1 MSEDLAATLLL
12 ELRLRAFAPTDVL
25 AAAAGVSP
33 TVVASALGVY
43 ESEHWVQRRDGR
55 VVGWSLTAAGRRHGR
70 DLLVSELAAA
80 DATDAVADAYLDFL
94 PLNAE
99 LLSICTDWQVVVV
112 DGEHTLNDH
121 GDAARDVAVIGRLG
135 RLQPKAIAITDGLA
149 RRSRRF
155 SRYGPRL
162 TESYDHVVAGRTEWL
177 TRASGSSY
185 HGVWFELHEHLLT
198 VLGYERHREPVP
210 VHTPTNV
217 PTPGGGS
224 NHDPAPGDPRDPQD
238 GDNP

>member
-80 DATDAVADAYLDFL
+80 DATDAVARVLRAWDEPPPTA
-94 PLNAE
+94 
-99 LLSICTDWQVVVV
+99 T
-112 DGEHTLNDH
+112 
-121 GDAARDVAVIGRLG
+121 AARE
-135 RLQPKAIAITDGLA
+135 P
-149 RRSRRF
+149 
-155 SRYGPRL
+155 
-162 TESYDHVVAGRTEWL
+162 AG
-177 TRASGSSY
+177 G
-185 HGVWFELHEHLLT
+185 
-198 VLGYERHREPVP
+198 
-210 VHTPTNV
+210 N
-217 PTPGGGS
+217 
-224 NHDPAPGDPRDPQD
+224 
-238 GDNP
+238 